1 MLRFL
6 SKRFGRSA
14 RGSKGRGDSKLPSK
28 PGKNVLPCKII
39 LLDGTDMSVDVH
51 KRDMGVALYEQVY
64 YHLDLTE
71 KDYFGLQFTDASH
84 VQHWLDPTKPIK
96 KQVKIGPPY
105 TFRIRVKFYSSEPNS
120 LREELTRYL
129 FFLQLK
135 QDVFSGRLPCP
146 YETAVELSSYALQSE
161 LGDYDPEQH
170 SAGFVSEFRFV
181 SEQTEEMEIDILNA
195 FKACKGQ
202 TPAQAELN
210 YLNKA
215 KWLEMYGVD
224 MHTVLGKDGNEYSL
238 GLTPTGILVF
248 ENATKIG
255 LFFWPKITRL
265 DFKSKKLTLVVVE
278 DDDEGREQEHTFV
291 FRLHNQKACKHLW
304 KCAVEHHAFFRLKA
318 PQKGQSAR
326 QNFFRMGSRFRYS
339 GRTEYQTTQNRARRT
354 VQFDR
359 RPSQRYSRRPTH
371 DRKRDRERDREITNA
386 LVEEKRNEERAL
398 AASLAEHAA
407 NSAAESSASVSA
419 TTAVD
424 VAIVSEAPAD
434 EVTRH
439 PAIENEP
446 STVAS
451 GLITNI
457 TVPNGI
463 TKQTAEERLDNL
475 IKSLTKGKAG
485 QETSNEVKNELA
497 AAANIKKDTDASF
510 DSNPDEI
517 LKVKG
522 LDSYP
527 SSSSSTLSAS
537 NVTVLNKDTNTLKN
551 NQLKMN
557 SGGAKPIPPDQMKC
571 NILKAKLEEEK
582 KKVLVP
588 GEKGGLL
595 VDLTSEKS
603 AAEPCEVNSDQFKT
617 TIVLNGDC
625 SKPEPVKI
633 PFVNGKDHNL
643 DLSGNSRKFVKGNDG
658 SSAVLH
664 PDASSS
670 LFSVVPH
677 SNKLPSKPTP
687 PPRRPLL
694 SENKNQDFVNDD
706 TVPLLSFTSPST
718 VSTISTP
725 VLTPAQTLVSTNGSD
740 FNSFPTISSKTTI
753 QKSSELSKLLDDTIQ
768 QLTAMQEPLVP
779 SNTKTRNGEVSV
791 QLQGAPGGLTI
802 SSVDAKGNGPV
813 ISSSVDAEAVVAD
826 SEEVEN
832 PRVVTETSFA
842 GAHPITRS
850 VSSASSRNISVQAV
864 KRSTSSTSQLSPW
877 HVESNNAIP
886 SRENSGTS
894 VRRTVMTTE
903 L

>member
-51 KRDMGVALYEQVY
+51 KRDMGGALYEQVF

-84 VQHWLDPTKPIK
+84 VQHWLDPTKPLK

-105 TFRIRVKFYSSEPNS
+105 TFRMRVKFYSSEPNS

-135 QDVFSGRLPCP
+135 QDLLSGKLPCP
-146 YETAVELSSYALQSE
+146 YETAVELASYALQSE

-195 FKACKGQ
+195 FKACKSQ

-248 ENATKIG
+248 ENTTKIG

-291 FRLHNQKACKHLW
+291 FRLHNPKACKHLW

-339 GRTEYQTTQNRARRT
+339 GRTEYQTAQNRARRT

-398 AASLAEHAA
+398 AASLAENAA
-407 NSAAESSASVSA
+407 RSTVESSASVGT

-424 VAIVSEAPAD
+424 VAIISEAPAD
-434 EVTRH
+434 ELTTH

-446 STVAS
+446 ATVAS
-451 GLITNI
+451 GLVTTIA
-457 TVPNGI
+457 VPNGI
-463 TKQTAEERLDNL
+463 AKQTAEERLDNL
-475 IKSLTKGKAG
+475 IKSLTKGKVG
-485 QETSNEVKNELA
+485 QEMSNEVKNELT
-497 AAANIKKDTDASF
+497 AAANIKKDLDTSF

-517 LKVKG
+517 LKMKG
-522 LDSYP
+522 LDSFP

-551 NQLKMN
+551 NQLKMS

-582 KKVLVP
+582 KKVLVT

-595 VDLTSEKS
+595 VDLTPEKS
-603 AAEPCEVNSDQFKT
+603 AAAEPSEMNSDQFKT

-633 PFVNGKDHNL
+633 PFVNGKDHNI
-643 DLSGNSRKFVKGNDG
+643 DLSGTSSRKFVKGNDG
-658 SSAVLH
+658 SPAVLH

-670 LFSVVPH
+670 LFSMVPVRGMKRLDNIPFNGIK
-677 SNKLPSKPTP
+677 SRGSS
-687 PPRRPLL
+687 LL
-694 SENKNQDFVNDD
+694 S
-706 TVPLLSFTSPST
+706 
-718 VSTISTP
+718 
-725 VLTPAQTLVSTNGSD
+725 A
-740 FNSFPTISSKTTI
+740 
-753 QKSSELSKLLDDTIQ
+753 
-768 QLTAMQEPLVP
+768 
-779 SNTKTRNGEVSV
+779 
-791 QLQGAPGGLTI
+791 
-802 SSVDAKGNGPV
+802 
-813 ISSSVDAEAVVAD
+813 
-826 SEEVEN
+826 
-832 PRVVTETSFA
+832 RV
-842 GAHPITRS
+842 
-850 VSSASSRNISVQAV
+850 
-864 KRSTSSTSQLSPW
+864 
-877 HVESNNAIP
+877 
-886 SRENSGTS
+886 TS
-894 VRRTVMTTE
+894 V
-903 L
+903 